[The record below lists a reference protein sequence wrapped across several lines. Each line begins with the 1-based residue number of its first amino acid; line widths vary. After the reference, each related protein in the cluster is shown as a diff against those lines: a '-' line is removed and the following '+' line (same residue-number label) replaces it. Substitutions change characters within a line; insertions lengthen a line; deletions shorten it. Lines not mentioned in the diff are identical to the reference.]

1 MTTTE
6 NTDHAAGMVGLSPA
20 ARELILA
27 LADDEL
33 CIGQRHSS
41 WIGIAPFLE
50 EDLAFISIAQDELSH
65 ARALYRLVAT
75 DGAGDASEGDMEI
88 EREIDRLA
96 MGRPFDQY
104 RSCWF
109 AEDACTEWADALVR
123 HVLYDEAETLRW
135 QALRHSS
142 LPALASLAER
152 VLVEEVYHRRHGT
165 TLLVRL
171 LRGTQESRRCIEASL
186 GRLAPLAATMFEPTQ
201 GEEQA
206 LREGITR
213 VGAAELAGQW
223 QALVA
228 ELLGRGGVAPLE
240 SDTLDTSDAIPP
252 NHSVWYAGEQSDA
265 GGPRLSVGRQGRRSP
280 GFQDLYEEMTA
291 VYALDPAASW

>member
-1 MTTTE
+1 MSSQDRHSPATGT
-6 NTDHAAGMVGLSPA
+6 VGLSVG

-33 CIGQRHSS
+33 CVGQRHSS
-41 WIGIAPFLE
+41 WIGVAPFLE

-75 DGAGDASEGDMEI
+75 DGAGDASEGDASI

-96 MGRPFDQY
+96 MGRPFDDY

-142 LPALASLAER
+142 LPSLAALAER
-152 VLVEEVYHRRHGT
+152 ALVEELYHRRHGEA
-165 TLLVRL
+165 LLLRL
-171 LRGTQESRRCIEASL
+171 LRGTAESRRRMETSL
-186 GRLAPLAATMFEPTQ
+186 SRLLPLAATMFEPTAD
-201 GEEQA
+201 EAQA
-206 LREGITR
+206 RADRLTNA
-213 VGAAELAGQW
+213 GAAELAEQW
-223 QALVA
+223 RQIVT
-228 ELLGRGGVAPLE
+228 ELLGRGGITPDLVDRWLPSTGPDHA
-240 SDTLDTSDAIPP
+240 
-252 NHSVWYAGEQSDA
+252 VWY
-265 GGPRLSVGRQGRRSP
+265 GGSGLASRSRGGRRGCRSP
-280 GFQDLYEEMTA
+280 GFEELHQEMTA
-291 VYALDPAASW
+291 VYSLDPAATW